1 MTMELGSTRWTSN
14 TPHPFSRSP
23 GAGGRSLRGLHES
36 GFAAETLPASTVLP
50 DIHVIPKQWP
60 FAVKQEPVGAGMIPS
75 IVIRMRYTDR
85 GTLTQAVLDKNIYQ
99 YLEKNGFKVSAA
111 TSFKPVRV
119 TWKWMHDTQAD
130 FYYPVVATPVEL
142 AGLRYA
148 GNAVTLPVYSADPK
162 VIAKLPSEIYVYTM
176 AATTPAPGG
185 GTMTDAEAARVLSFV
200 RQAMMD
206 MASAGGY
213 AHVLFTTR
221 GCPCE
226 VFGSCQPVPPI
237 VVAGFSSLLLLVAYN
252 MVAPHIG
259 SERL

>member
-1 MTMELGSTRWTSN
+1 MTIELGGTRWTSN
-14 TPHPFSRSP
+14 SPRPFSRSP
-23 GAGGRSLRGLHES
+23 GAGMGALHES
-36 GFAAETLPASTVLP
+36 GFAAEIVMN

-60 FAVKQEPVGAGMIPS
+60 FAVKQEPVGAGTIPS

-85 GTLTQAVLDKNIYQ
+85 GLLTQASLDKGVYEF
-99 YLEKNGFKVSAA
+99 LKANGLKVSTA
-111 TSFKPVRV
+111 TSFKPVKV

-130 FYYPVVATPVEL
+130 FYYPVIATPGEL
-142 AGLRYA
+142 AGLRYS

-176 AATTPAPGG
+176 AATKPLLGG
-185 GTMTDAEAARVLSFV
+185 DGSGGAMDDRFAAQVLTLV
-200 RQAMMD
+200 RQAMVN
-206 MASAGGY
+206 MASAQGY

-226 VFGSCQPVPPI
+226 VFGACQPIPPPI
-237 VVAGFSSLLLLVAYN
+237 IWGFSSLLLLVAYN
-252 MVAPHIG
+252 MIAPHVG